1 MLIETMEQAL
11 TSLAA
16 LCHRLERPVERIS
29 NGKTIAGCATQCPI
43 SCCASEEIRAPGL
56 KQAVCSPAQLADV
69 NRPADLSQ
77 IVLVRRRFCEVANT
91 PDDALEI
98 NSLAWR
104 MALPR
109 GIEPL
114 FSP

>member
-1 MLIETMEQAL
+1 
-11 TSLAA
+11 
-16 LCHRLERPVERIS
+16 
-29 NGKTIAGCATQCPI
+29 
-43 SCCASEEIRAPGL
+43 
-56 KQAVCSPAQLADV
+56 
-69 NRPADLSQ
+69 
-77 IVLVRRRFCEVANT
+77 VANT